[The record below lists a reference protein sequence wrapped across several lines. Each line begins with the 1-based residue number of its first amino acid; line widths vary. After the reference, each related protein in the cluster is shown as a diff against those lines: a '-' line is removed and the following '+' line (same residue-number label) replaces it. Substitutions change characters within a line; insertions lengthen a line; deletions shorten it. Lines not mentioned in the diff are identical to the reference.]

1 MIYNK
6 LNYFFE
12 NLIIQILSTNIKFG
26 RWFTKCFNLKF
37 QQRNN
42 KELSFY
48 LKAKNDKFDI
58 KKLPVAKGL
67 TREIQLGNFV
77 LLKEFDY
84 VCKLNNLN
92 YWLDFGTLLGAVRHK
107 GFIPWDD
114 DIDVS
119 MPRNDY
125 NNIISLFNKSTK
137 NPDIYIEV
145 IRSKHTPCMQYLK
158 ILHKKLPFLWV
169 DIFPYDYT
177 HIELNSNNFNNIN
190 KNLNNL
196 RQEINNKKELLKYSL
211 DDLNTFIQKEM
222 SSILNNSAVT
232 QKEEL
237 TGVIRSIDF
246 PHGHSCWV
254 YDYSDIFPLS
264 DIEFEG
270 YKFKTVNNIQKYLN
284 SIFDNSYMEYPP
296 QIELGHT
303 LTLLMSKEERK
314 FLKKLIEQFN

>member
-1 MIYNK
+1 MFNK

-12 NLIIQILSTNIKFG
+12 HLIIQILSININVG
-26 RWFTKCFNLKF
+26 RWIVKFLNLKF
-37 QQRNN
+37 KQRNK
-42 KELSFY
+42 KELSLY
-48 LKAKNDKFDI
+48 IKAKKNNLDI
-58 KKLPVAKGL
+58 TKLPTVSGV
-67 TREIQLGNFV
+67 TREIQLGNLV

-145 IRSKHTPCMQYLK
+145 IRSKRTPCMQYLK

-177 HIELNSNNFNNIN
+177 QIELNSDNFNNIN

-222 SSILNNSAVT
+222 SSILNNPAVT
-232 QKEEL
+232 KKEEI
-237 TGVIRSIDF
+237 TGIVRAIDF
-246 PHGHSCWV
+246 PHGQNCWI
-254 YDYSDIFPLS
+254 YDYNDIFPLV

-270 YKFKTVNNIQKYLN
+270 YIFKTVNNYQKYLN
-284 SIFDNSYMEYPP
+284 SIFNNSYMEYPP
-296 QIELGHT
+296 QIELAHT
-303 LTLLMSKEERK
+303 LKLLISKEEKR
-314 FLKKLIEQFN
+314 LLTKLIEQ